1 MNREI
6 LAPGP
11 CCRGRPIGVE
21 LRPRRVTNAVRQ
33 TAIMHRAARVNVPHH
48 RHHLL
53 VDEAPAVLLGP
64 GQRICPACWTA
75 LPDRPL
81 PGPAPRPPAPPM
93 PCSAQALEVIGQ
105 TGFDEA
111 AQALRL
117 RYAEL
122 LRARGAV
129 AEAVAY
135 YQALA
140 GFRPR
145 SRQG

>member
-1 MNREI
+1 M
-6 LAPGP
+6 LD
-11 CCRGRPIGVE
+11 RPARPAAA
-21 LRPRRVTNAVRQ
+21 RPR
-33 TAIMHRAARVNVPHH
+33 P
-48 RHHLL
+48 
-53 VDEAPAVLLGP
+53 APAG
-64 GQRICPACWTA
+64 AADA
-75 LPDRPL
+75 LFRAGAGGDRPD
-81 PGPAPRPPAPPM
+81 
-93 PCSAQALEVIGQ
+93 
-105 TGFDEA
+105 GFDEA

>member
-1 MNREI
+1 MEQH
-6 LAPGP
+6 
-11 CCRGRPIGVE
+11 V
-21 LRPRRVTNAVRQ
+21 
-33 TAIMHRAARVNVPHH
+33 
-48 RHHLL
+48 
-53 VDEAPAVLLGP
+53 
-64 GQRICPACWTA
+64 
-75 LPDRPL
+75 
-81 PGPAPRPPAPPM
+81 
-93 PCSAQALEVIGQ
+93 
-105 TGFDEA
+105 FDEA